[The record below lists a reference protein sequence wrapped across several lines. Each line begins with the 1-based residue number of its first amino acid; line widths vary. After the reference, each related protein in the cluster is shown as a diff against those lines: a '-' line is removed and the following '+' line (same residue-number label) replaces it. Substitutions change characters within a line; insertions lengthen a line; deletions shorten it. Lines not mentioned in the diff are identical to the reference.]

1 MHFLFLSYLHF
12 CTYFTIL
19 KYQVLSLFLLI
30 LCILI
35 TKELIKIKK
44 FIFTFLLAI
53 SLITTKTYADYKTQ
67 IFKEGIHRAEFP
79 QDVNAKFRNIS
90 SDSMTV
96 IVLAPLKYLK
106 LYTDLNV
113 NDITSTKLITKEDV
127 IVVIGSG
134 EVVME
139 YDFSE

>member
-1 MHFLFLSYLHF
+1 M
-12 CTYFTIL
+12 
-19 KYQVLSLFLLI
+19 SLFLLI
-30 LCILI
+30 LYILL

-44 FIFTFLLAI
+44 FIFTLLLAI
-53 SLITTKTYADYKTQ
+53 SLISTKVHADSKTQ
-67 IFKEGIHRAEFP
+67 ILKEGIHRSEIS
-79 QDVNAKFRNIS
+79 QNVNARFRFKNIS

-127 IVVIGSG
+127 IVVIGSR

-139 YDFSE
+139 YDFTE